1 MRPRALTPALTALL
15 LLSPAC
21 RRGAEDAASMGMT
34 AEEHARMPA
43 GALAALADTGP
54 GGAAAAVHLTAAE
67 ERALG
72 VQYAVV
78 LRETLVRPVRTVAHI
93 VAPEPGVVEVT
104 PRVEGFVERLH
115 VATTG
120 ETVRR
125 GQPLLDLYS
134 PMLVAAQEELLT
146 ARRLVEAVDPAA
158 AEARRNAEATLVS
171 ARRRLA
177 YWDISAEQIQRLERT
192 GEVTRTLSLASP
204 ADGVVLEKD
213 VLEGQQVM
221 PGMRL
226 YRLADL
232 SSVWAE
238 GEVYE
243 RDLRYIRRG
252 MPVHLEV
259 EAYPGEHLMGEV
271 AFVYPVVDQRT
282 RTTRVRVA
290 LPNPGSRL
298 KPGMFATVFF
308 DVIVGR
314 DALTVPSEA
323 VLATG
328 ERNLVFVRGADGGLV
343 PRPVVVGDR
352 TGGRIVILGGLE
364 EEEQVVAA
372 ANFLVDAES
381 RLRVGAGAMPG
392 HQHGT
397 DPAPAVPPPPPMPE
411 HEHD

>member
-1 MRPRALTPALTALL
+1 MKRPLVIGGLTGLL
-15 LLSPAC
+15 VVGSAC
-21 RRGAEDAASMGMT
+21 RPSTDDAASMDMT
-34 AEEHARMPA
+34 AGEHARMLA
-43 GALAALADTGP
+43 GAPVAAADTGP
-54 GGAAAAVHLTAAE
+54 AGAEAPVRLTAAE

-72 VQYAVV
+72 VQYAAVQ
-78 LRETLVRPVRTVAHI
+78 RETLVRPVRTVAHI
-93 VAPEPGVVEVT
+93 LAPEPGVVDVT
-104 PRVEGFVERLH
+104 PKIEGFVERLY

-120 ETVRR
+120 ESVRR
-125 GQPLLDLYS
+125 GQRLLDLYS
-134 PMLVAAQEELLT
+134 PMLVSAQEELLT
-146 ARRLVEAVDPAA
+146 ARRLVDAVDPSAG
-158 AEARRNAEATLVS
+158 EARRNAEATLAS

-177 YWDISAEQIQRLERT
+177 YWDISPEQVERLERT

-290 LPNPGSRL
+290 MPNPGNRL

-314 DALTVPSEA
+314 DVLTVPSDA

-328 ERNLVFVRGADGGLV
+328 ERNLVFVRGADGGLE

-352 TGGRIVILGGLE
+352 AGGRIVILRGLE
-364 EEEQVVAA
+364 EGEQVVAA

-397 DPAPAVPPPPPMPE
+397 DPAPAVPPAPSMPE
-411 HEHD
+411 QEHD

>member
-1 MRPRALTPALTALL
+1 MRRNLIAACLSALALVAG
-15 LLSPAC
+15 AC
-21 RRGAEDAASMGMT
+21 GGGSREADSMGMT
-34 AEEHARMPA
+34 AEEHARMLAGGPA
-43 GALAALADTGP
+43 TAVDTGSEGSVAP
-54 GGAAAAVHLTAAE
+54 VHLTAAE

-72 VQYAVV
+72 VQYAVAR
-78 LRETLVRPVRTVAHI
+78 RETLIRSVRTVAHI
-93 VAPEPGVVEVT
+93 LAPEPGIVDVT
-104 PRVEGFVERLH
+104 PKIEGFVERLH

-120 ETVRR
+120 ESVRK

-134 PMLVAAQEELLT
+134 PLLVAAQEELLT

-158 AEARRNAEATLVS
+158 IEARRNAEATLTA

-177 YWDISAEQIQRLERT
+177 YWDISAEQIEQLERT
-192 GEVTRTLSLASP
+192 GEVSKTLTLVAP
-204 ADGVVLEKD
+204 QNGVVLEKD
-213 VLEGQQVM
+213 VLDGQRVM

-226 YRLADL
+226 YQLADL

-243 RDLRYIRRG
+243 RDLRYIGRTT
-252 MPVHLEV
+252 PVHIEV
-259 EAYPGEHLMGEV
+259 EAYPGDHLMGRV
-271 AFVYPVVDQRT
+271 SFVYPVVDQRT

-290 LPNPGSRL
+290 IPNPGGRL

-308 DVIVGR
+308 DVVVGR
-314 DALTVPSEA
+314 DVLTVPADA

-343 PRPVVVGDR
+343 PKAVVVGDR
-352 TGGRIVILGGLE
+352 AAGRVVILSGLE
-364 EEEQVVAA
+364 QAETVVAA

-397 DPAPAVPPPPPMPE
+397 EVPPTLPSPPAPE
-411 HEHD
+411 HQHD

>member
-1 MRPRALTPALTALL
+1 MRRALVIGGLTGLL
-15 LLSPAC
+15 VLGGAC
-21 RRGAEDAASMGMT
+21 RRGTDQAASMDMT
-34 AEEHARMPA
+34 AEEHARMLA
-43 GALAALADTGP
+43 GAPVAAADTGP
-54 GGAAAAVHLTAAE
+54 VGAEAPVRLTAAE

-78 LRETLVRPVRTVAHI
+78 RRETLVRPVRTVAHI
-93 VAPEPGVVEVT
+93 LAPEPGVVDVT
-104 PRVEGFVERLH
+104 PKVEGFVERLY

-120 ETVRR
+120 ESVRR
-125 GQPLLDLYS
+125 GQRLLDLYS
-134 PMLVAAQEELLT
+134 PMLVSAQEELLT
-146 ARRLVEAVDPAA
+146 ARRLVDAVDPSAG
-158 AEARRNAEATLVS
+158 EARRNAEATLAS

-177 YWDISAEQIQRLERT
+177 YWDISSEQVERLERT

-232 SSVWAE
+232 SNVWAE

-290 LPNPGSRL
+290 IPNPGRRL

-314 DALTVPSEA
+314 GVLTVPSDA

-352 TGGRIVILGGLE
+352 AGGRIVILRGLE
-364 EEEQVVAA
+364 EGEQVVAA